1 MSAQVARAV
10 NMGISALIDGNG
22 RVLAPRPVA
31 GTAWNDEKVRK
42 TLTSRFGA
50 MPEAD
55 RKLAVSLFPDN
66 DKAAV
71 WLASPSRG
79 AVGLPAAHGG
89 DYKKVAGVLLADMPI
104 DHRFSLYA
112 RVGAIGCRGV
122 AGPCLALA

>member
-1 MSAQVARAV
+1 MSARVARAV

-71 WLASPSRG
+71 WLASPSRRRWLAGG
-79 AVGLPAAHGG
+79 AWG

-112 RVGAIGCRGV
+112 RGAIGCRGV